1 MRKRQ
6 TWDFW
11 IDRGGTFTDVVGRG
25 PDGALHPHKLLSENP
40 EAYADAAVQGIRNLL
55 GLKAGEPIPPGRV
68 GAVKMGTTV
77 ATNALLERKGERT
90 LLLITKGFR
99 DALKIGYQARPK
111 IFARHIIKPD
121 MLYERVA
128 EVDERVRA
136 DGTVER
142 APDLAAVRRDLES
155 ARADGIDAL
164 AIVFMHAYRFPAHE
178 RQVAALARDLGFAQ
192 VSVSHEVSPLI
203 KLVGRGDTTVV
214 DAYLSP
220 ILRRYVA
227 RVANEMHG
235 GAAASPSPGG
245 GGSASRASGEPG
257 WGETASEGDAVTPTR
272 RAARGDLPPAG
283 GGEAEQAADAIRLMF
298 MMSSG
303 GLTAAELFQGKDA
316 ILSGPAGG
324 VVGMAET
331 GREAGFARLIGF
343 DMGGTSTDVSHFDGE
358 YERAFETEVAGV
370 RMRAPMMLIHT
381 VAAGGGSILHFDGAR
396 FRVGPDSAGANPGPT
411 CYRRGGPL
419 AVTDANVMLGK
430 LIPDFFPKIF
440 GPAQDQPLDAARVR
454 HDFNNLA
461 QKVGGK
467 SAEEIADGFIKIAV
481 ENMANAIKKI
491 SVQRGYDV
499 TRYALNCFGGA
510 GGQHA
515 CLVADALGMT
525 KVLIHPFSSLLSA
538 YGMGLADIRATREQ
552 AIEEPLGGKAL
563 AALERVGARLGREA
577 KAEVAGQGVA
587 PAKIKV
593 IVRAHIRYA
602 GTDTALV
609 VDAGTLSSPSPG
621 RGGSTQRAG
630 AMRRGGVKRSKKS
643 SPPPAA
649 LRAATS
655 PLQGEVKLIPLA
667 KMQRAFERA
676 HKARFGFIDRSKQMM
691 VEAVSVEA
699 VGGGAKFRER
709 AGKTTR
715 AKLPKPARHTRFF
728 SAGEWHDAKVFT
740 RDQLKPGQTVKG
752 AAIIIEPHQTI
763 VVEPGWQAALTAKN
777 HLLLSRTKKLKR
789 SYAIGTHADPVMLEV
804 FNNLFM
810 SIAEQMGVSLQNT
823 AYSVNIKERLDFS
836 CAVFSAD
843 GTLVANAPH
852 MPVHLGSM
860 DRAVETII
868 RENAGRIAPGD
879 VYAINAP
886 YNGGTHLP
894 DITVCTPVFGAS
906 SSLPPR
912 ALASGGEGRRAAAA
926 ARRGGGS
933 SVKKSAPHPRPLP
946 ATSLR
951 SVGGGEKKGKSQILF
966 WVASRGHHAD
976 VGGISPGS
984 MSPNATSIE
993 QEGVLFD
1000 NFKLVDRG
1008 RFREKELMAALT
1020 GARYP
1025 ARNPVQN
1032 VNDIKAQIAANE
1044 KGVAELRKMVAEFT
1058 LPVVRAYM
1066 GHVQDNA
1073 AESVRRV
1080 IDRLHDSAFAYEMD
1094 QGTVIKVKITVDKK
1108 KREATVD
1115 FTGTS
1120 PQQPTNFNAP
1130 EPVTRAAVLYVFR
1143 VMVDDDIPM
1152 NAGCLRPIN
1161 IVIPQRSMLSPEYPA
1176 AVVAGNVETS
1186 QAVTDTLF
1194 GALGALAAAQGTMNN
1209 LNFGNARYQY
1219 YETICSGSPAGPGF
1233 NGTDAVHTHMTN
1245 TRLTDPEVLEFR
1257 YPVVLE
1263 DFHIR
1268 QGSGGKGQW
1277 HAGDGIRRSIRF
1289 LEKMDC
1295 TILSGHRRVPPFG
1308 LAGGEPGEVGE
1319 NWARRKDGRMERL
1332 AGCDETVI
1340 DANEAIIIQTPTAG
1354 GYGKA

>member
-1 MRKRQ
+1 MPAKAALR

-11 IDRGGTFTDVVGRG
+11 IDRGGTFTDVVGRR
-25 PDGALHPHKLLSENP
+25 PDGSLVAHKLLSENP

-55 GLKAGEPIPPGRV
+55 GLKAGEPIPASVV

-77 ATNALLERKGERT
+77 ATNALLERKGDRT

-142 APDLAAVRRDLES
+142 EPDLQAVRAELEAAKS
-155 ARADGIDAL
+155 DGIMAV
-164 AIVFMHAYRFPAHE
+164 AIVFMHAYRFPEHE
-178 RQVAALARDLGFAQ
+178 KRVASLARDMGFSQ

-227 RVANEMHG
+227 QVDKDLDAKRS
-235 GAAASPSPGG
+235 AA
-245 GGSASRASGEPG
+245 
-257 WGETASEGDAVTPTR
+257 
-272 RAARGDLPPAG
+272 
-283 GGEAEQAADAIRLMF
+283 RLMF

-331 GREAGFARLIGF
+331 GRQAGFDRLIGF

-396 FRVGPDSAGANPGPT
+396 FRVGPDSAGANPGPK
-411 CYRRGGPL
+411 CYRRNGPL
-419 AVTDANVMLGK
+419 AVTDANVMVGK

-440 GPAQDQPLDAARVR
+440 GPAQNLPLDAHAV
-454 HDFNNLA
+454 HNAFTDLA
-461 QKVGGK
+461 QQVGGRK
-467 SAEEIADGFIKIAV
+467 AEEVADGFIKIAV

-525 KVLIHPFSSLLSA
+525 RVFIHPYSSLLSA

-552 AIEEPLGGKAL
+552 AIELPFGAKAL
-563 AALERVGARLGREA
+563 KVVAKTGAALGKTTR
-577 KAEVAGQGVA
+577 AEVAGQGVR
-587 PAKIKV
+587 PSKIK
-593 IVRAHIRYA
+593 IYVRTHIRYA

-609 VDAGTLSSPSPG
+609 VAS
-621 RGGSTQRAG
+621 GS
-630 AMRRGGVKRSKKS
+630 
-643 SPPPAA
+643 AA
-649 LRAATS
+649 AI
-655 PLQGEVKLIPLA
+655 K
-667 KMQRAFERA
+667 RAFEKA
-676 HKARFGFIDRSKQMM
+676 HKARFGFIDRTKEMV

-699 VGGGAKFRER
+699 VGGGTKFTEKAMKRSR
-709 AGKTTR
+709 A
-715 AKLPKPARHTRFF
+715 ALPRPALRTKFF
-728 SAGEWHDAKVFT
+728 SAGEWHKANVFT
-740 RDQLKPGQTVKG
+740 REQLKPGSRVTG
-752 AAIIIEPHQTI
+752 AAIIIEPHQTV
-763 VVEPGWQAALTAKN
+763 VVEPGWQAELTAKN
-777 HLLLSRTKKLKR
+777 HLVLTRAKKLKR
-789 SYAIGTHADPVMLEV
+789 AHAIGTHADPVMLEV

-836 CAVFSAD
+836 CAVFAHD

-860 DRAVETII
+860 DRSVETII
-868 RENAGRIAPGD
+868 RDNKGKIKPGD

-894 DITVCTPVFGAS
+894 DITVCTPVFDD
-906 SSLPPR
+906 R
-912 ALASGGEGRRAAAA
+912 
-926 ARRGGGS
+926 
-933 SVKKSAPHPRPLP
+933 KKS
-946 ATSLR
+946 
-951 SVGGGEKKGKSQILF
+951 ILF

-1008 RFREKELMAALT
+1008 RFREKELMAALK
-1020 GARYP
+1020 GAKYP
-1025 ARNPVQN
+1025 ARNPMQN
-1032 VNDIKAQIAANE
+1032 INDIKAQIAANE
-1044 KGVAELRKMVAEFT
+1044 KGVAELRRMVTHFT
-1058 LPVVRAYM
+1058 LPVVKAYM
-1066 GHVQDNA
+1066 QHVQDNA

-1080 IDRLHDSAFAYEMD
+1080 LDRLHDSEFSYEMD

-1130 EPVTRAAVLYVFR
+1130 EPVARAAVLYVFR

-1161 IVIPQRSMLSPEYPA
+1161 IVIPKRSLLSPEYPA

-1186 QAVTDTLF
+1186 QAVTNCLF

-1268 QGSGGKGQW
+1268 TGSGGRGQW
-1277 HAGDGIRRSIRF
+1277 HAGGGIRRTIRF
-1289 LEKMDC
+1289 LEKMEC
-1295 TILSGHRRVPPFG
+1295 TILSGHRRVRPFG
-1308 LAGGEPGEVGE
+1308 LAGGEAGQVGE
-1319 NWARRKDGRMERL
+1319 NSARRKDGRIEHL
-1332 AGCDETVI
+1332 QGCDATVI
-1340 DANEAIIIQTPTAG
+1340 DENEAIIIQSPTAG
-1354 GYGKA
+1354 GYGSANNR